1 MAAITTDVVVRKFL
15 ELRDEVARI
24 EQETKERVGVMKAS
38 MQKLEAWLMLKMA
51 EDGEE
56 SKKTQFGTA
65 FIVLVDYASISDW
78 SETLAYIRENE
89 AWDLLEHR
97 CAKLAVRSIVK
108 ETGEAPP
115 GVNYR
120 QEKAIRVNRPTTK

>member
-1 MAAITTDVVVRKFL
+1 MTAITTDVVVRKFV

-24 EQETKERVGVMKAS
+24 EKEAKDRVSVIEAA
-38 MQKLEAWLMLKMA
+38 MQKLEAWLMLKLTA
-51 EDGEE
+51 DGEE

-65 FIVLVDYASISDW
+65 FIVTKDYANVSNW
-78 SETLAYIRENE
+78 SETFAYIRENE

-97 CAKLAVRSIVK
+97 CAKLAVRSIVQ

-115 GVNYR
+115 GVKYR
-120 QEKAIRVNRPTTK
+120 QERAIQVNRPTTK